1 MQASHPPGDRRVV
14 CGSLPIFCLDPAA
27 AARSALVIASSVSSL
42 FLSLFLSFIYCK
54 SAPGN
59 GTAHDDKM
67 LPLVFAASLFT
78 AAAAADTAAS
88 PARPIAARDTL
99 DGVIRAPVNA
109 IAGAPPS
116 LRARQNS
123 VDVANQK
130 GGTRYAVNIKVG
142 TPAQSLTLI
151 LDTGS
156 PDTWVNPSCATANV
170 PSDCRSFPQFD
181 PKKSSSLKTTNAEE
195 LLVYGI
201 GNATVQYVRETVT
214 IGCAYASLLSLDNAR

>member
-1 MQASHPPGDRRVV
+1 MQ
-14 CGSLPIFCLDPAA
+14 
-27 AARSALVIASSVSSL
+27 
-42 FLSLFLSFIYCK
+42 
-54 SAPGN
+54 
-59 GTAHDDKM
+59 
-67 LPLVFAASLFT
+67 LPLVFVASLFSLGPAG
-78 AAAAADTAAS
+78 AAAAAAPAAS
-88 PARPIAARDTL
+88 PPPPIAARDTL
-99 DGVIRAPVNA
+99 DGIIRAPVNA
-109 IAGAPPS
+109 IAGTPPN

-123 VDVANQK
+123 VDVANQR
-130 GGTRYAVNIKVG
+130 GGTRYAVTIKVG

-181 PKKSSSLKTTNAEE
+181 PSKSSSLKTTSARE

-214 IGCAYASLLSLDNAR
+214 IGCASADTTDH

>member
-1 MQASHPPGDRRVV
+1 
-14 CGSLPIFCLDPAA
+14 
-27 AARSALVIASSVSSL
+27 
-42 FLSLFLSFIYCK
+42 
-54 SAPGN
+54 
-59 GTAHDDKM
+59 M

-78 AAAAADTAAS
+78 LAPAANAAAAAS

-109 IAGAPPS
+109 IAGALPS

-214 IGCAYASLLSLDNAR
+214 IGCAYASASCPWTMPR

>member
-1 MQASHPPGDRRVV
+1 
-14 CGSLPIFCLDPAA
+14 
-27 AARSALVIASSVSSL
+27 
-42 FLSLFLSFIYCK
+42 
-54 SAPGN
+54 
-59 GTAHDDKM
+59 M
-67 LPLVFAASLFT
+67 LPLVFAASLFAFGPAG
-78 AAAAADTAAS
+78 AAAAS
-88 PARPIAARDTL
+88 PPPPIAGRDTL

-109 IAGAPPS
+109 LAGPPPN

-123 VDVANQK
+123 VDVANQR
-130 GGTRYAVNIKVG
+130 GGTRYAVTISVG

-181 PKKSSSLKTTNAEE
+181 PSKSSSLKTTTARE

-214 IGCAYASLLSLDNAR
+214 IGCASANSTGSV